1 MLRILLFLQFIG
13 FIAFGQK
20 GADYFNEGLTYEKQ
34 FKVEAALEKF
44 ELAIKANPNDGEAY
58 MHASRML
65 SNIGGRLP
73 KSSRS
78 KKQEYYEKAKLY
90 ADKSI
95 ELMPRNPEAHLANII
110 ALGLLSEI
118 AINPH
123 EKVRDA
129 RNIHQEAIKILD
141 IDSTYAEA
149 YFVLGKWQYELS
161 GLNWMELMA
170 CKIFFGGFPEE
181 ISYEAAHRYFTKAI
195 QYRTNSI
202 LFLYGLASSLHKLGE
217 NEKAIQTL
225 TKALALPPAEPDD
238 LLRKTRCET
247 LLKEITK

>member
-1 MLRILLFLQFIG
+1 MCLA
-13 FIAFGQK
+13 AFGQK
-20 GADYFNEGLTYEKQ
+20 GNNHFNEGLALENQ
-34 FKVEAALEKF
+34 FKVESALEKY
-44 ELAIKANPNDGEAY
+44 ELAIKSNPTHGEAY

-78 KKQEYYEKAKLY
+78 EKQKYYDKAKMY

-95 ELMPRNPEAHLANII
+95 ELLPRSPEAHLANII

-123 EKVRDA
+123 DKVRDA
-129 RNIHQEAIKILD
+129 RNIHQEAIKILE

-181 ISYEAAHRYFTKAI
+181 ISYEAAHRYFSKAI
-195 QYRTNSI
+195 EYKNNSI
-202 LFLYGLASSLHKLGE
+202 LFLYGMASSQHALGE

-225 TKALALPPAEPDD
+225 NKALSLPPAEPDD
-238 LLRKTRCET
+238 MLRKTRCEN
-247 LLKEITK
+247 LLKEIIN